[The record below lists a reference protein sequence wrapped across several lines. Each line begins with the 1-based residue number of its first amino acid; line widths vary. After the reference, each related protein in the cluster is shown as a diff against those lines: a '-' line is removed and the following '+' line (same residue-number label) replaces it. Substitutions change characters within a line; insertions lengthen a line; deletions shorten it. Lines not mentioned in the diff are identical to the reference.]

1 MPLYV
6 LATEIRRVAAR
17 LVSYNNDEAMSDE
30 DEGEEED
37 SNSRVE
43 FPIIRSSRP
52 VSPDVEPIKLLPGE
66 ELLPP
71 EPTGK
76 CPSDLQEKITRL
88 YESMMQ
94 RKIDM
99 NFSIQQ
105 RKQFRNPSIY
115 EKLIDHLDIEEIGTN
130 YPTVSYL
137 RRSFYKWGSVCKLIV
152 NTFIRHFMIRTN
164 GEKNHITKI
173 FLKFNERRWRNEKRS
188 DEKGPKLNLFQ
199 VRLQRRRVPV
209 VLMKKKRG
217 NPSGIKQC
225 QVARGYPCSHQWQ
238 LVLRWQF
245 RLLERFQRKPN
256 KRKSGSSIKEKN
268 SSFAYRDPVIVYS
281 QGLTTN
287 TLLFH
292 RINVI
297 SPTKRKQIIYI

>member
-1 MPLYV
+1 
-6 LATEIRRVAAR
+6 
-17 LVSYNNDEAMSDE
+17 MSDE

-137 RRSFYKWGSVCKLIV
+137 
-152 NTFIRHFMIRTN
+152 H
-164 GEKNHITKI
+164 
-173 FLKFNERRWRNEKRS
+173 
-188 DEKGPKLNLFQ
+188 
-199 VRLQRRRVPV
+199 
-209 VLMKKKRG
+209 
-217 NPSGIKQC
+217 
-225 QVARGYPCSHQWQ
+225 
-238 LVLRWQF
+238 
-245 RLLERFQRKPN
+245 
-256 KRKSGSSIKEKN
+256 
-268 SSFAYRDPVIVYS
+268 
-281 QGLTTN
+281 
-287 TLLFH
+287 
-292 RINVI
+292 
-297 SPTKRKQIIYI
+297 